1 MADGVTIGS
10 AAIPDAQ
17 DTSSQDLDADK
28 LPAGLP
34 EDPQGEQTD
43 VPVSTSVQPFF
54 DPSEAARIRWQRH
67 RERQND
73 DLAAGVHDAKGEVL
87 IVRVTVQTGQIIAKL
102 AKDAQG
108 GNTQSARELR
118 EWLKTVEIERD
129 TDISALDAQTRQK
142 LKARLLHEI
151 SMEGVAAQDVP
162 APGPIHGAQESIES
176 APSETVE

>member
-1 MADGVTIGS
+1 M
-10 AAIPDAQ
+10 
-17 DTSSQDLDADK
+17 
-28 LPAGLP
+28 
-34 EDPQGEQTD
+34 
-43 VPVSTSVQPFF
+43 
-54 DPSEAARIRWQRH
+54 
-67 RERQND
+67 
-73 DLAAGVHDAKGEVL
+73 HDAKGEVL

-118 EWLKTVEIERD
+118 EWLKTVEIERA

-162 APGPIHGAQESIES
+162 APEPIHGAQESIES